1 VSSPTGTPGRPA
13 RVTGRHRSDVG
24 RLGALAHP
32 GVVAVVALVGL
43 VVTWGV
49 AVGEPPPA
57 WELRLTERVADG
69 PEWVADALYPV
80 MQLGTLAGPL
90 IVAVAVVVRRRD
102 RWLAGATVLVGLV
115 AWSGAKVVKR
125 VVDRDRPRTYL
136 PDIAVREGD
145 GTGLG
150 FLSGHSAVAMSTAV
164 MAMVALPRAW
174 RPVAALLAVL
184 VGVARVV
191 SGVHLPADVVG
202 GWCFGTLVALGGL
215 ALLDV
220 VEGVSR
226 RR

>member
-1 VSSPTGTPGRPA
+1 MIRGDETSAT
-13 RVTGRHRSDVG
+13 
-24 RLGALAHP
+24 RLGAFAHP
-32 GVVAVVALVGL
+32 GAAAVVALVGL
-43 VVTWGV
+43 LVSWGL
-49 AVGEPPPA
+49 AVREPLPT
-57 WELRLTERVADG
+57 WELRLTEWFNDAPG
-69 PEWVADALYPV
+69 WVSDALYPV

-90 IVAVAVVVRRRD
+90 VVAVGVVVLRRD
-102 RWLAGATVLVGLV
+102 GRLAGATVLVGLA

-125 VVDRDRPRTYL
+125 IVDRDRPRTYL
-136 PDIAVREGD
+136 PDIVVREGD
-145 GTGLG
+145 GAGLG
-150 FLSGHSAVAMSTAV
+150 FLSGHSAVAMSAAV

-220 VEGVSR
+220 VEGVSPER
-226 RR
+226 